1 MSWKNCGT
9 YILYSNVANFKEQ
22 YLFLLY
28 GWICKLAS
36 CFDWLPKQGRR
47 AHLACFEFP
56 TLVLQQKGF
65 FWPYNLILYWH
76 SLFGQEEWILAFML
90 IILCQWPCKLI
101 IYYHITVIFARL
113 LQNIYFFVNST
124 AVFSLDCISHYDS
137 SCCKGQGVSFFLADK
152 LSVPDIFS
160 SCFFMPHT
168 HFETSLVMVS
178 CYGHD
183 IWHHK

>member
-1 MSWKNCGT
+1 MAGTRNVSNIFIENLENTYSHLINLYVRRCLGKNCGT
-9 YILYSNVANFKEQ
+9 YILYSNVAIFKEQ

-90 IILCQWPCKLI
+90 IILCRWPCKFI

-113 LQNIYFFVNST
+113 LQNIVIFVISI
-124 AVFSLDCISHYDS
+124 AVF
-137 SCCKGQGVSFFLADK
+137 
-152 LSVPDIFS
+152 
-160 SCFFMPHT
+160 
-168 HFETSLVMVS
+168 
-178 CYGHD
+178 
-183 IWHHK
+183 